1 MGRSTGT
8 DSRPKF
14 RYQTMETAHVEA
26 IGFTSR
32 ASTRIIAIAAG
43 LGVVALIIALA
54 FVFSTSS
61 GASRVAENAQA
72 LHEANAAAGSVA
84 LSRAALSQATVFGID
99 FELGVTAEEARDT
112 ALEAAVVTLE
122 DAALWAGVL
131 RASGAAGTL
140 GDDVGEFATI
150 GNEMVRLLRAGD
162 TLAAEELRDSRLEPH
177 YSVLAASLAER
188 QAATVD
194 EIHRTERFAGSV
206 AWLTRLLAT
215 LLIPAAAITVYFLL
229 VRRQLRDA
237 RLTMDAEL
245 RAEREL
251 GKAKDDFIASI
262 SHELRTPLTSIHGF
276 SEYLIGS
283 DTLDP
288 DETLELVGI
297 IHEDSIELSRMVDD
311 LLTAARVESDALAF
325 TYGYIDLRAET
336 VAATGAMSRAGTT
349 VTIMGDVL
357 CWADPNRV
365 RQIVRNLVSN
375 AIKHGG
381 PTVNVYLEGDGDR
394 SVLTVSDDG
403 DAMEPEVERRMFDR
417 FVHDGEETLLT
428 GSVGLGLSIA
438 RSLARTMGGDIRF
451 VRAGGWTNFEVS
463 LPRTD
468 GVPIEVPNAAQEPI
482 ATDGPFAE
490 RVLTAYS

>member
-1 MGRSTGT
+1 
-8 DSRPKF
+8 
-14 RYQTMETAHVEA
+14 METAHVETN
-26 IGFTSR
+26 GFMSR
-32 ASTRIIAIAAG
+32 ASTRIIAIAGG
-43 LGVVALIIALA
+43 LGIVALIIVLA

-61 GASRVAENAQA
+61 GASQVAESAQA

-99 FELGVTAEEARDT
+99 FELGVASEEARGT
-112 ALEAAVVTLE
+112 AVGAAVVSLE
-122 DAALWAGVL
+122 DAALWAEVL
-131 RASGAAGTL
+131 SASDATSALADDIREFTAI
-140 GDDVGEFATI
+140 GDEI
-150 GNEMVRLLRAGD
+150 VRLLMAGR

-177 YSVLAASLAER
+177 YSVLAASLADR
-188 QAATVD
+188 QATTVD
-194 EIHRTERFAGSV
+194 DIHRTEQFAGTV

-229 VRRQLRDA
+229 VRRQLRDE
-237 RLTMDAEL
+237 RLTMESQL
-245 RAEREL
+245 RAERQL

-276 SEYLIGS
+276 SEYLIGT

-325 TYGYIDLRAET
+325 TYGYVDLRAET

-349 VTIMGDVL
+349 VNIMGDVL

-394 SVLTVSDDG
+394 AVLTVSDDG
-403 DAMEPEVERRMFDR
+403 EPMEPEVEQRMFDR

-451 VRAGGWTNFEVS
+451 VRAAGWTNFEVS
-463 LPRTD
+463 LPRAD
-468 GVPIEVPNAAQEPI
+468 GVPIEVPDAAQEPI
-482 ATDGPFAE
+482 VTDGPFAE